1 MSTAR
6 TRAACS
12 WKIKMTDNTDM
23 MADRIPRKARTIRDR
38 WLYAC
43 DIPLPQFARVEK
55 KEVSCLRWVCSGAN
69 SPALLK
75 FPKVRRHGRARER
88 VRVRVSSR
96 DGRLPPQHGCAQRRA
111 AVERPAARSEHVM
124 GSKPPDPGT
133 HTRARLA
140 QSTRRLGGGGARPM
154 APRRRR
160 RVLSER
166 ERRAAAASCW
176 RAASASSGG
185 CQRINTGAEQQPGR
199 SSKPL
204 WFHPVST
211 LPAFVVSIKWALSS
225 NRKPET
231 MGRKKIQISRILDQ
245 RNRQVTF
252 TKRKFGLMKKA
263 YELSV
268 LCDCEIALIIF
279 NSTNRLFQYAST
291 DMDKVLL
298 KYTEYSEP
306 HESRTNTDIL
316 ETLRRK
322 GLGLDGSEL
331 DSEEGAQVA
340 ADKYP
345 LSEGM
350 DLSVAR
356 QRFYAPSLLPP
367 EAQFLVSAENGFPS
381 PAGSGAG
388 SGAAAHRSPAFK
400 SLSSRTGAAS
410 PAGPHAHTAFMSPH
424 SGIGYSVFSHGNLN
438 RSLDVKSPPHLNL
451 GGDGLRGEA
460 GGPSRSNHSSR
471 GLLYQGLHSGSSV
484 VAMSKAGLLG
494 HSLGGYSL
502 SSPGASDYSQ
512 PGFYHS
518 VSLQRG
524 AVNPWQ
530 PAQPPQQPHGP
541 HGSPGMTSGGCCYP
555 AQTCSSASPHL
566 LSLSIKSERSS
577 PEHMSSP
584 TSPPLHHLRQ
594 HSPSSNSD
602 SAHHTPPETHSANE
616 RKEFPKAG
624 YAQEEEE
631 AGQMEMGW
639 QR

>member
-1 MSTAR
+1 
-6 TRAACS
+6 
-12 WKIKMTDNTDM
+12 
-23 MADRIPRKARTIRDR
+23 
-38 WLYAC
+38 
-43 DIPLPQFARVEK
+43 
-55 KEVSCLRWVCSGAN
+55 
-69 SPALLK
+69 
-75 FPKVRRHGRARER
+75 
-88 VRVRVSSR
+88 
-96 DGRLPPQHGCAQRRA
+96 
-111 AVERPAARSEHVM
+111 
-124 GSKPPDPGT
+124 
-133 HTRARLA
+133 
-140 QSTRRLGGGGARPM
+140 
-154 APRRRR
+154 
-160 RVLSER
+160 
-166 ERRAAAASCW
+166 
-176 RAASASSGG
+176 
-185 CQRINTGAEQQPGR
+185 
-199 SSKPL
+199 
-204 WFHPVST
+204 
-211 LPAFVVSIKWALSS
+211 
-225 NRKPET
+225 

-331 DSEEGAQVA
+331 DGEESMQVA

-356 QRFYAPSLLPP
+356 QRFYAPSLLSP
-367 EAQFLVSAENGFPS
+367 ETQFLVSAGCENGFPNS
-381 PAGSGAG
+381 SGSSGA
-388 SGAAAHRSPAFK
+388 SHRPPGFK
-400 SLSSRTGAAS
+400 TLNSRPSSAS
-410 PAGPHAHTAFMSPH
+410 PSGPHAHPAFMSPH

-438 RSLDVKSPPHLNL
+438 RALDIKTPPPLNL
-451 GGDGLRGEA
+451 GSENLRGDA
-460 GGPSRSNHSSR
+460 ATNQAMGPTRANHNSAQR
-471 GLLYQGLHSGSSV
+471 GLLYQGLHSGSSM
-484 VAMSKAGLLG
+484 VAMGKAGLLG
-494 HSLGGYSL
+494 HSLGGYGL
-502 SSPGASDYSQ
+502 PSPGASEYSQ

-541 HGSPGMTSGGCCYP
+541 HVAPGTSSGGCSFPTQSCP
-555 AQTCSSASPHL
+555 STSPHL

-594 HSPSSNSD
+594 HSPISNPD
-602 SAHHTPPETHSANE
+602 SARHTPPETHPANE

-624 YAQEEEE
+624 YPQEEEE
-631 AGQMEMGW
+631 RGQQLRQLEMSDSW